1 MDAACHQL
9 THALF
14 RVEVDNTKS
23 VMSDTIGFCLQADGR
38 KFLCLIFLR
47 DYKENLLF
55 DLEYKELWAR
65 HTRRSCSSRL
75 RRGFFGT
82 STQKVLRLLL
92 CLSSFFS
99 MTLVFLYHF
108 FIIIACTVFR
118 TRTLGLTW
126 PTSDEYKAFVDARER
141 GEPHERARGV
151 GDTPL
156 SAIFGAMMTL
166 KRFLNM
172 LETRYGSS
180 DIMQKANIPCVSDVC
195 SFHWGDSF
203 LTVFH

>member
-1 MDAACHQL
+1 
-9 THALF
+9 
-14 RVEVDNTKS
+14 
-23 VMSDTIGFCLQADGR
+23 
-38 KFLCLIFLR
+38 
-47 DYKENLLF
+47 
-55 DLEYKELWAR
+55 
-65 HTRRSCSSRL
+65 
-75 RRGFFGT
+75 
-82 STQKVLRLLL
+82 
-92 CLSSFFS
+92 
-99 MTLVFLYHF
+99 
-108 FIIIACTVFR
+108 
-118 TRTLGLTW
+118 LTW

-203 LTVFH
+203 FTVFH